1 MIEMLIII
9 IVCFNCYFNLKFF
22 FYHQSMHEN
31 DEQPMIYVYVILN
44 VLLLMHSLTFV
55 EDPFGEHTKSKHRKI
70 NKTVYTIKERER
82 ERHTGGMRFSSGVSV
97 RYSPLS
103 MSSSTIDSCGSRR
116 NASSD
121 ELSRPTTN
129 GMGDEQNSI
138 MLAGSSGMKMY
149 CHCNGRSSA
158 SAALTVVVSA
168 SRLSDVN
175 TTRRSLSRLEKSV
188 RMSSGYTTT
197 SLWV

>member
-1 MIEMLIII
+1 
-9 IVCFNCYFNLKFF
+9 
-22 FYHQSMHEN
+22 
-31 DEQPMIYVYVILN
+31 
-44 VLLLMHSLTFV
+44 
-55 EDPFGEHTKSKHRKI
+55 
-70 NKTVYTIKERER
+70 
-82 ERHTGGMRFSSGVSV
+82 MRFSSGVSV

-116 NASSD
+116 SASSD
-121 ELSRPTTN
+121 ELSSPTTN

-149 CHCNGRSSA
+149 CHCSGRSRA